1 MRASLCAILFSSASS
16 VDVRGRVSIPPTF
29 PATGT
34 VASSSLGAAL
44 EADGASAGS
53 PRVHLDG
60 GARVAIV
67 SRDGAFV
74 FEGVAP
80 GLHALD
86 VFSRDAV
93 FPSYTVSVDAEGAA
107 SVHEFRYPGA
117 PAMPAAFPLDL
128 APVAPAA
135 IFEERAGSPIYGLLK
150 SPLAIMFGV
159 MALLMLWLQNQD
171 DQTKAQVAAEQK
183 NCAVQ

>member
-1 MRASLCAILFSSASS
+1 M
-16 VDVRGRVSIPPTF
+16 RGRVSIPSNF
-29 PATGT
+29 PATGAA
-34 VASSSLGAAL
+34 ASTSLGAMP
-44 EADGASAGS
+44 EAYGASAGS
-53 PRVHLDG
+53 PRVHLYG

-67 SRDGAFV
+67 SSDGTFD
-74 FEGVAP
+74 FESVPP

-93 FPSYTVSVDAEGAA
+93 FSSYTVNVDADGVA

-117 PAMPAAFPLDL
+117 PAMPAAFPLDI

-135 IFEERAGSPIYGLLK
+135 IWEDKAGSPIMGLLK
-150 SPLAIMFGV
+150 SPMVIMFGV
-159 MALLMLWLQNQD
+159 MGLLMLWIQNQD
-171 DQTKAQVAAEQK
+171 EETKAQVAAEQK